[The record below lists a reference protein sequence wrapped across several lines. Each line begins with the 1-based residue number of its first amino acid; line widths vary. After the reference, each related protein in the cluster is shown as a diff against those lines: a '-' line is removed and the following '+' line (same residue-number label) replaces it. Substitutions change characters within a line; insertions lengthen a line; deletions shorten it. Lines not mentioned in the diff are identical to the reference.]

1 MFNVMNAAE
10 VITAILNNEGITP
23 AQLAK
28 DIGIGRPQAIYDILN
43 GKVKTVTSKMAD
55 KIKSAKPIYSRD
67 WLISGIGQMI
77 AVDGAE
83 DIPTPPIPPDSMS
96 VIKTLIEINAK
107 KDEELK
113 ELRQELYHLT
123 RCFQLLAERYG
134 LPSSAIEKE
143 AM

>member
-1 MFNVMNAAE
+1 MNAAE

-113 ELRQELYHLT
+113 ELRQELSHLT
-123 RCFQLLAERYG
+123 RCFQLLAERYS